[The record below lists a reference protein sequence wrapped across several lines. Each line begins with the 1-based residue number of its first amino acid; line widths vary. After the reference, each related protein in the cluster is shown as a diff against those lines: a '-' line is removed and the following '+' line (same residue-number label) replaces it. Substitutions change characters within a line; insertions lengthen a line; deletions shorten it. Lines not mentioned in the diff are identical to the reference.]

1 MALVSGNRS
10 AQDRLWWHQS
20 SSGTLGSG
28 LEDGAARGQRT
39 HGRASQSGR
48 EDPQSRG
55 WEEEGSRDGCDLA
68 TGSGGVV
75 GAQRGSDEPDQMD
88 VAFPDA
94 AGQGTLWARTS
105 YQEDGA
111 GRRAA
116 QARLFAQGEQE
127 NDGRHV
133 SWRSRSAVWAYYGP
147 VPAVRAE
154 ASACH
159 LGGLQE
165 ERTPGH
171 VQEPGTRMATQR
183 ARDAGERLRLPLVSQ
198 WQSHPVWD
206 L

>member
-1 MALVSGNRS
+1 MALVSGDRS
-10 AQDRLWWHQS
+10 AQDRFRWHQS
-20 SSGTLGSG
+20 GSSALGSG
-28 LEDGAARGQRT
+28 LENGAARSQRAD
-39 HGRASQSGR
+39 GRASQGGR
-48 EDPQSRG
+48 KDPQSRRR
-55 WEEEGSRDGCDLA
+55 EEEGSGDGCELA

-154 ASACH
+154 ASA
-159 LGGLQE
+159 
-165 ERTPGH
+165 GH
-171 VQEPGTRMATQR
+171 I
-183 ARDAGERLRLPLVSQ
+183 ARR
-198 WQSHPVWD
+198 H
-206 L
+206 

>member
-10 AQDRLWWHQS
+10 AQDRLWWYQS
-20 SSGTLGSG
+20 GSSARGSG
-28 LEDGAARGQRT
+28 LEDGPARGQRA
-39 HGRASQSGR
+39 HGRTSQSAR
-48 EDPQSRG
+48 EDPPSRG
-55 WEEEGSRDGCDLA
+55 WEEEGRGDGSELA

-154 ASACH
+154 ASAGH
-159 LGGLQE
+159 LGGLQDE
-165 ERTPGH
+165 KNKRQ
-171 VQEPGTRMATQR
+171 VQEPGTRMA
-183 ARDAGERLRLPLVSQ
+183 
-198 WQSHPVWD
+198 
-206 L
+206 